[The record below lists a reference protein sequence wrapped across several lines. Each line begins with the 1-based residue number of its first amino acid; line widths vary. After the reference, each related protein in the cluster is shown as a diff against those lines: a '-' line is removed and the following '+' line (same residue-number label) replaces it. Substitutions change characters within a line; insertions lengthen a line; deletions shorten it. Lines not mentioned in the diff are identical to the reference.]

1 MLVFILFLA
10 LLLITLA
17 FFLILS
23 RQEKEKIELM
33 HVVAHKF
40 RSPISIIKWYIEL
53 VSDKSIGKL
62 NDKQK
67 EYFTEISNA
76 TERLNESIESLII
89 LLQLQSNNLTLKM
102 EEVNI
107 KDLIAKI
114 IQKLKLKIERHKIN
128 LQEIYPEKEEL
139 IAQTDLKLLNI
150 SLEHLV
156 ENAIMFTPEGGK
168 IGIKANILG
177 GKLLIE
183 IKDNG
188 CGIPKE
194 KRAKVLVDSV
204 SSKDMSLSLYLIK
217 VILKKIRAHIY
228 FESEEN
234 KGTTFFVSLPTNA

>member
-1 MLVFILFLA
+1 MSVFILFFA
-10 LLLITLA
+10 LILLTLV

-23 RQEKEKIELM
+23 KQEKEKIELF

-53 VSDKSIGKL
+53 MSDKSVGEL

-76 TERLNESIESLII
+76 GEKLSETIESLII

-102 EEVNI
+102 ENVNI

-114 IQKLKLKIERHKIN
+114 VQKLKLKIERHKIH
-128 LQEIYPEKEEL
+128 LQEIYPEKQEL

-150 SLEHLV
+150 SLEHII
-156 ENAIMFTPEGGK
+156 ENAIMFTPEGGN
-168 IGIKANILG
+168 IEIKANILG

-194 KRAKVLVDSV
+194 KRSKVLVDSV

-217 VILKKIRAHIY
+217 VILKKMRAHIN

-234 KGTTFFVSLPTNA
+234 KGTTFFVSLPANG

>member
-1 MLVFILFLA
+1 MLLFILFFA
-10 LLLITLA
+10 LILLTLV

-23 RQEKEKIELM
+23 KQEKEKIELM

-40 RSPISIIKWYIEL
+40 RTPISIIKWYIEL
-53 VSDKSIGKL
+53 VSDKSVGEL

-89 LLQLQSNNLTLKM
+89 LLQLQSNNLTLKI
-102 EEVNI
+102 EKVNI
-107 KDLIAKI
+107 RDLIARI
-114 IQKLKLKIERHKIN
+114 IQKSKLKIKRHKIN
-128 LQEIYPEKEEL
+128 LREIYPEKDEL

-150 SLEHLV
+150 SLEHLI

-168 IGIKANILG
+168 IEVKANILG

-194 KRAKVLVDSV
+194 KMAKVLVDAV

-217 VILKKIRAHIY
+217 VILRKIRAHIY

-234 KGTTFFVSLPTNA
+234 KGTTFFVSLPANA

>member
-1 MLVFILFLA
+1 
-10 LLLITLA
+10 
-17 FFLILS
+17 
-23 RQEKEKIELM
+23 M

-53 VSDKSIGKL
+53 VSDKSIGEL
-62 NDKQK
+62 NAKQK

-102 EEVNI
+102 EKVNI

-114 IQKLKLKIERHKIN
+114 VQKSKLKIERHKIS
-128 LQEIYPEKEEL
+128 LLEIYPEEVEL
-139 IAQTDLKLLNI
+139 IAQTDQKLLKI
-150 SLEHLV
+150 SLEHLI

-168 IGIKANILG
+168 IEIKANLSG

-188 CGIPKE
+188 CGIPKD
-194 KRAKVLVDSV
+194 KRAKVLVDAV

-217 VILKKIRAHIY
+217 VILRRIRAHIY

-234 KGTTFFVSLPTNA
+234 KGTTFFVSLPI